1 MRDLV
6 IMPAMAQRRE
16 SLNMGEF
23 AEEAIIVEEVAA
35 PKRVNHFIEA
45 NTQEVTLQHL
55 QQDCIIPSFASME
68 ETISHQSFIGAV
80 VDAAKDY
87 FHGEQFD
94 IPEIRISHPINGRI
108 PSALGKKA
116 SELTDEEKTLFYQR
130 MCFCFEIPSIIHDEY
145 GNRLALSIGGVRAYN
160 EINLYSKKSVERFKI
175 FIGFRNRVCSNLML
189 TTDGLQDK
197 IEVLSTQELYAAAL
211 NLFHAYNPSKDL
223 HLLRTLGQMSISTS
237 EDSTPL
243 RVCRN
248 QRILIHKTFE
258 GLAERGKC
266 SMGWSFGFKLHLI
279 INDKG
284 EILNF
289 MFTPGNVDDR
299 EPLKQGKFLENIKGK
314 LCADKGYIGQAL
326 FENPFLNGIQ
336 LVTKVKNNMKNSLM
350 SIADKILL
358 RKRAL
363 IETVNDEL
371 KNIEQREKSLPLIRI
386 TPIQRKAKMTLK
398 MIHLNTSLTD
408 ICSLLIIQLIGEKK
422 IPFTLLLR

>member
-1 MRDLV
+1 
-6 IMPAMAQRRE
+6 
-16 SLNMGEF
+16 
-23 AEEAIIVEEVAA
+23 
-35 PKRVNHFIEA
+35 
-45 NTQEVTLQHL
+45 
-55 QQDCIIPSFASME
+55 
-68 ETISHQSFIGAV
+68 
-80 VDAAKDY
+80 
-87 FHGEQFD
+87 
-94 IPEIRISHPINGRI
+94 
-108 PSALGKKA
+108 
-116 SELTDEEKTLFYQR
+116 
-130 MCFCFEIPSIIHDEY
+130 
-145 GNRLALSIGGVRAYN
+145 
-160 EINLYSKKSVERFKI
+160 
-175 FIGFRNRVCSNLML
+175 
-189 TTDGLQDK
+189 
-197 IEVLSTQELYAAAL
+197 
-211 NLFHAYNPSKDL
+211 
-223 HLLRTLGQMSISTS
+223 
-237 EDSTPL
+237 DSTPL

-258 GLAERGKC
+258 GLAERGKY

-408 ICSLLIIQLIGEKK
+408 ICSLLIIQLIGEKR

>member
-1 MRDLV
+1 MEL
-6 IMPAMAQRRE
+6 E
-16 SLNMGEF
+16 K
-23 AEEAIIVEEVAA
+23 AA
-35 PKRVNHFIEA
+35 LLPM
-45 NTQEVTLQHL
+45 T
-55 QQDCIIPSFASME
+55 
-68 ETISHQSFIGAV
+68 
-80 VDAAKDY
+80 
-87 FHGEQFD
+87 
-94 IPEIRISHPINGRI
+94 
-108 PSALGKKA
+108 
-116 SELTDEEKTLFYQR
+116 
-130 MCFCFEIPSIIHDEY
+130 
-145 GNRLALSIGGVRAYN
+145 
-160 EINLYSKKSVERFKI
+160 I
-175 FIGFRNRVCSNLML
+175 FIKKV
-189 TTDGLQDK
+189 
-197 IEVLSTQELYAAAL
+197 
-211 NLFHAYNPSKDL
+211 
-223 HLLRTLGQMSISTS
+223 LLRTCTGISFV
-237 EDSTPL
+237 DSTPL

-258 GLAERGKC
+258 GLAERGKY

-284 EILNF
+284 EVLNF
-289 MFTPGNVDDR
+289 MFTSGNVDDR
-299 EPLKQGKFLENIKGK
+299 EPLKQGEFLENIKGK

-408 ICSLLIIQLIGEKK
+408 ICSLLIIQLIGEKR

>member
-1 MRDLV
+1 MEL
-6 IMPAMAQRRE
+6 E
-16 SLNMGEF
+16 K
-23 AEEAIIVEEVAA
+23 EVLL
-35 PKRVNHFIEA
+35 PM
-45 NTQEVTLQHL
+45 T
-55 QQDCIIPSFASME
+55 
-68 ETISHQSFIGAV
+68 
-80 VDAAKDY
+80 
-87 FHGEQFD
+87 
-94 IPEIRISHPINGRI
+94 
-108 PSALGKKA
+108 
-116 SELTDEEKTLFYQR
+116 
-130 MCFCFEIPSIIHDEY
+130 
-145 GNRLALSIGGVRAYN
+145 
-160 EINLYSKKSVERFKI
+160 I
-175 FIGFRNRVCSNLML
+175 FI
-189 TTDGLQDK
+189 K
-197 IEVLSTQELYAAAL
+197 KVL
-211 NLFHAYNPSKDL
+211 
-223 HLLRTLGQMSISTS
+223 LGTCTGISFV
-237 EDSTPL
+237 DSTPL

-258 GLAERGKC
+258 GLAERGKY

-299 EPLKQGKFLENIKGK
+299 EPLKQGRFLENIKGK

-408 ICSLLIIQLIGEKK
+408 ICSLLIIQLIGEKR